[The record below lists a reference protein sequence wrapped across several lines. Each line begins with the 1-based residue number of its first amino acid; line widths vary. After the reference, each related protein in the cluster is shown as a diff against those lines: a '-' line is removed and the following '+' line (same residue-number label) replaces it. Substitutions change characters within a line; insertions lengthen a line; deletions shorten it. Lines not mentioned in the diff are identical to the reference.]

1 MTGVELIVAALVAG
15 ASAGAT
21 SGATTAV
28 DTLIGDLYR
37 GLKSLVTRKL
47 GDRTAAVA
55 AVEADQAEPGT
66 LRPVIEPALVESGAD
81 TDRLILEKAQ
91 ELLAQSEAAAGKY
104 VIHNTDI
111 KGQVIGDHSTQTNH
125 FH

>member
-15 ASAGAT
+15 AAAGAT
-21 SGATTAV
+21 SGATKAV
-28 DTLIGDLYR
+28 DTLIGDLYQ
-37 GLKSLVTRKL
+37 GLKSLVTKRL
-47 GDRTAAVA
+47 GGRSEAVA
-55 AVEADQAEPGT
+55 AVEADQTEPGV

-81 TDRLILEKAQ
+81 TDQVILEKAQ
-91 ELLAQSEAAAGKY
+91 ELLDQSKGSAGKY

-111 KGQVIGDHSTQTNH
+111 KGQLIGDHSSQTNH